1 MRLNQLTES
10 RLHHVKIKRASR
22 MMLNPLTEIVVAML
36 MAVGVGGS
44 QFMVHILRNGER
56 RKDHE
61 EKNQADRETGS

>member
-1 MRLNQLTES
+1 MMLNQFAECRLRHTE
-10 RLHHVKIKRASR
+10 IKRSCR

-44 QFMVHILRNGER
+44 QFMVHILRNGEG